1 MARTVAPS
9 AALIALLAA
18 ACAVGPSPDVRP
30 APSPTAHAAPQ
41 PAGERAFL
49 DSLVSASSL
58 AVAAAPLA
66 VDSTTEFG
74 WLELMRDTQLVALV
88 RTAVANNRDLQNA
101 TALVREFRAQQ
112 AAARGSLVPEL
123 DLNGGAARQR
133 LVFAGTAFPDFNA
146 FRGTADA
153 SWEVDFFGRLRRG
166 VQAAGFDASA
176 TADNRRA
183 VLLSLVADVTNAY
196 LALLE
201 LDEDLSIAER
211 TLDSRQLTLKLAR
224 DRFRQGVI
232 SELDVR
238 QFESEVATAATR
250 AAAFTLARAQAESQL
265 SVLLGQAPGPI
276 PRGAPLAETVRA
288 VSLPDSLPS
297 SMLARRPDVM
307 RARDG
312 WSAAMARTGVAAAAQ
327 LPRVIITAEY
337 GSQSAT
343 AGTLFGAGTS
353 IYTIQAGVSV
363 PLFTGGRVEA
373 QQRAAQARADE
384 LKAAYEQT
392 VLVSLREASDA
403 LSGVRLTR
411 DALAAQESQ
420 VRALRR
426 AVELA
431 ERRYTNGVSSNL
443 EVLDVERGLFGAE
456 LALAQAQREYLG
468 AMVQLYKVMGGS
480 WVEGASPPR

>member
-1 MARTVAPS
+1 MTRTMRCAAAP
-9 AALIALLAA
+9 ALLLAA

-30 APSPTAHAAPQ
+30 VPTPPARAAREPG
-41 PAGERAFL
+41 PESAFL
-49 DSLVSASSL
+49 DSLAMTSTL
-58 AVAAAPLA
+58 AATATPLA
-66 VDSTTEFG
+66 ADSTSEFG
-74 WLELMRDTQLVALV
+74 WLEIMRDTQLVLLV
-88 RTAVANNRDLQNA
+88 RTAVANNRDLQSA

-112 AAARGSLVPEL
+112 TAARGFLVPEI
-123 DLNGGAARQR
+123 DLNGGVARQR
-133 LVFAGTAFPDFNA
+133 LVFGGTAFPDFNS
-146 FRGTADA
+146 FRATADA
-153 SWEVDFFGRLRRG
+153 AWEVDFWGRVRRG

-201 LDEDLSIAER
+201 LDEDLRVAER
-211 TLDSRQLTLKLAR
+211 TLASRQLTLKLAR

-250 AAAFTLARAQAESQL
+250 AAAFTLARVQAESQL
-265 SVLLGQAPGPI
+265 SVLLGQVPGPI

-297 SMLARRPDVM
+297 TMLARRPDVM

-312 WSAAMARTGVAAAAQ
+312 WSAAMARVGVAAAAR
-327 LPRVIITAEY
+327 LPRVTITAEY
-337 GSQSAT
+337 GSQST
-343 AGTLFGAGTS
+343 TLSNLFGAGTN
-353 IYTIQAGVSV
+353 IYTLQAGVSV

-384 LKAAYEQT
+384 LRAAYEQT

-431 ERRYTNGVSSNL
+431 GRRYESGVSSNL

-456 LALAQAQREYLG
+456 LALAQAQRQYLG
-468 AMVQLYKVMGGS
+468 ATVQLYKVMGGN
-480 WVEGASPPR
+480 WVER

>member
-1 MARTVAPS
+1 MIRF
-9 AALIALLAA
+9 AALLPLGFAA

-30 APSPTAHAAPQ
+30 VPQAATHAATE
-41 PAGERAFL
+41 PASERAFL
-49 DSLVSASSL
+49 DSLVTASPLAAATPLAPDSAS
-58 AVAAAPLA
+58 
-66 VDSTTEFG
+66 EYG

-101 TALVREFRAQQ
+101 TALVREFRANQ
-112 AAARGSLVPEL
+112 AAARGYLLPEI

-133 LVFAGTAFPDFNA
+133 LQFGGTAFPDFNA
-146 FRGTADA
+146 FRATADA
-153 SWEVDFFGRLRRG
+153 SWELDFFGRARRG
-166 VQAAGFDASA
+166 LQATGYDAA
-176 TADNRRA
+176 QTADNRRA
-183 VLLSLVADVTNAY
+183 VLLSLVADVTNGY

-201 LDEDLSIAER
+201 LDEDLRVAER

-238 QFESEVATAATR
+238 QFESEVATAAR
-250 AAAFTLARAQAESQL
+250 SAAGFTFARAQAESQL
-265 SVLLGQAPGPI
+265 SVLLGQGPGPI

-288 VSLPDSLPS
+288 VTLPDSLS
-297 SMLARRPDVM
+297 STLLARRPDVM

-312 WSAAMARTGVAAAAQ
+312 WSAALARVGVAASAR

-337 GSQSAT
+337 GSQST
-343 AGTLFGAGTS
+343 TLNQLFGAGTS
-353 IYTIQAGVSV
+353 IYTLQAGVSM
-363 PLFTGGRVEA
+363 PLFTGGRVAA

-384 LKAAYEQT
+384 LRAGYEQT
-392 VLVSLREASDA
+392 VLLSLREASDA
-403 LSGVRLTR
+403 LSGVRLSR

-431 ERRYTNGVSSNL
+431 ERRYENGVSSNL

-456 LALAQAQREYLG
+456 LALAQAQRQYLG
-468 AMVQLYKVMGGS
+468 ATVQLYKVMGGN
-480 WVEGASPPR
+480 WVER

>member
-1 MARTVAPS
+1 MRLS
-9 AALIALLAA
+9 FSFNLSGAALALLAG
-18 ACAVGPSPDVRP
+18 CAVGPSPDVRP
-30 APSPTAHAAPQ
+30 APQAAARAAPQ
-41 PAGERAFL
+41 PAPERAFL
-49 DSLVSASSL
+49 DSLVQASTL
-58 AVAAAPLA
+58 AAAAAPLA
-66 VDSTTEFG
+66 VDNATEFG

-101 TALVREFRAQQ
+101 TALVREFRANQ
-112 AAARGSLVPEL
+112 AAARGFLMPEI

-133 LVFAGTAFPDFNA
+133 LVFGGTAFPDFNA

-153 SWEVDFFGRLRRG
+153 SWEVDFWGRVRRG

-183 VLLSLVADVTNAY
+183 VLLSLVADVTSAY
-196 LALLE
+196 LGLLE
-201 LDEDLSIAER
+201 LDEDLRIAER
-211 TLDSRQLTLKLAR
+211 TLASRQQTLKLAR

-238 QFESEVATAATR
+238 QFESEVATAAR
-250 AAAFTLARAQAESQL
+250 SAAGFTFFRAQAESQL

-297 SMLARRPDVM
+297 TMLARRPDVM

-312 WSAAMARTGVAAAAQ
+312 WSAAMARVGVAAAAR
-327 LPRVIITAEY
+327 LPRFQITAEY
-337 GSQSAT
+337 GTQST
-343 AGTLFGAGTS
+343 TLRNMFSAGTG
-353 IYTIQAGVSV
+353 IYTLQAGVSV

-384 LKAAYEQT
+384 LKASYEQT
-392 VLVSLREASDA
+392 VLISLREASDA
-403 LSGVRLTR
+403 LSGVRLSR

-431 ERRYTNGVSSNL
+431 ERRYENGVSSNL

-456 LALAQAQREYLG
+456 IALAQTQRDYLG
-468 AMVQLYKVMGGS
+468 ATVQLYKVMGGN
-480 WVEGASPPR
+480 WVER